1 MEEHG
6 AAAAADAS
14 AATSV
19 PAEKH
24 VAIPAAAA
32 AAANGEEDKAAEE
45 DLPPAPALPCGPRKT
60 GLHLFVMNIRC
71 VSSGYLLVRWSI
83 DTIMLVLCC

>member
-1 MEEHG
+1 MEDNG

-14 AATSV
+14 ATSV
-19 PAEKH
+19 PTEKR
-24 VAIPAAAA
+24 VAIPAAAAAA

-60 GLHLFVMNIRC
+60 GLHLFIMNIRC
-71 VSSGYLLVRWSI
+71 VRFLGDSCAGRP
-83 DTIMLVLCC
+83 IMLVLC